1 MSGTARFDA
10 RVFSLINFQNVGL
23 VAAAE
28 GKFVRAETRHQL
40 KQDKFS
46 KVTIDAAEATAQWSI
61 EHRSKLI
68 AGVIALA
75 VIVAAVVG
83 IWYYLDQQDQK
94 AGVDLSRALRTLNT
108 DIRPAGTPAQLDFPS
123 FGSTKERATEAR
135 KQFQAVIDRYPH
147 THAAQVARYFVGRT
161 SADLGDH
168 AAAERA
174 FQEVASVGND
184 DLAALARLAL
194 ASVYINNGRTK
205 DAIEIYKDLAQNP
218 TDTVAKTAAQM
229 SLAEAYQAAGMS
241 AEAKKQYQQI
251 QKESP
256 NGPAAQIAA
265 EKLEAMK

>member
-68 AGVIALA
+68 AGGIALA

-194 ASVYINNGRTK
+194 ASVYRSQGRFK
-205 DAIEIYKDLAQNP
+205 EALEIYKKLADKPTVSVGKATALLEEAATYEASQQPLEAKRIYEQVQKENP
-218 TDTVAKTAAQM
+218 TTD
-229 SLAEAYQAAGMS
+229 
-241 AEAKKQYQQI
+241 
-251 QKESP
+251 
-256 NGPAAQIAA
+256 AAQIASA
-265 EKLEAMK
+265 RLQEIK